1 MARPRAFDESAVI
14 SAAREK
20 FWSCGYAATSVDDL
34 SAATGLGKGSLYGAF
49 GDKHGLYLKALDSY
63 CIDMIAIFR
72 TELTKPNSTPVDRL
86 VHHIRSQARLFAS
99 DSLRKGCMMAS
110 AAAELA
116 AVDAAVAEIV
126 ERSLTDWRNA
136 LVDCIRGAQRDGA
149 IDPNLNAQALA
160 TTVLAFL
167 RGLEALDK
175 GGIKP
180 AQIKASA
187 EAFLR
192 MISPPR

>member
-1 MARPRAFDESAVI
+1 
-14 SAAREK
+14 
-20 FWSCGYAATSVDDL
+20 
-34 SAATGLGKGSLYGAF
+34 
-49 GDKHGLYLKALDSY
+49 
-63 CIDMIAIFR
+63 
-72 TELTKPNSTPVDRL
+72 
-86 VHHIRSQARLFAS
+86 
-99 DSLRKGCMMAS
+99 MMAS
-110 AAAELA
+110 GAAELA
-116 AVDAAVAEIV
+116 AIDAAVAEIV
-126 ERSLTDWRNA
+126 ARSLTDWRNA

-192 MISPPR
+192 VISPPR